1 MGGDR
6 KALIVLAIIVGLAG
20 LVLVVALVVSD
31 RFDRS
36 ADDVGECA
44 LCRIGA
50 SSLAG

>member
-36 ADDVGECA
+36 ADDVGDCVR
-44 LCRIGA
+44 CRVGA
-50 SSLAG
+50 SPVAS